1 MTERLAAHGLTPA
14 QIAERVRASRHAQG
28 LPERVIDALALRDVA
43 ALLAVPLRAWTG
55 TGRSYA
61 A

>member
-14 QIAERVRASRHAQG
+14 QIAERVRASRQRQG
-28 LPERVIDALALRDVA
+28 LPERVVDALALRDIA
-43 ALLAVPLRAWTG
+43 ALLAVPMRALTG
-55 TGRSYA
+55 SGRSYA